1 MKTYLIAF
9 LLCVLLTFV
18 QYFVVDMHLFSSV
31 LLMTIVALGFVLQA
45 ILQFVYFMRLGQE
58 TTSDKVEEQLL
69 DPHAHWN
76 WNLLF
81 FLFTILIVL
90 CVVVGSIWI
99 MYNLDYRM

>member
-18 QYFVVDMHLFSSV
+18 QYFVVDMHLFPSL
-31 LLMTIVALGFVLQA
+31 LLMAIVIIAFLLQA
-45 ILQFVYFMRLGQE
+45 TLQFVYFLRLGQE
-58 TTSDKVEEQLL
+58 ATTDKVEQPLS